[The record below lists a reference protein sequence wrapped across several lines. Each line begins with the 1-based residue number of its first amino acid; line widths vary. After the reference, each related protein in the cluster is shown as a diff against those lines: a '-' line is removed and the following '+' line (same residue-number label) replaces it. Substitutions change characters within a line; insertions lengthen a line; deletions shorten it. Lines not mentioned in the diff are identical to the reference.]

1 MGDSVEVEVS
11 SWVVEGPTLGRLQ
24 HSTRQSKRGLRL
36 KLGGDH
42 SLAALEPRLLGL
54 RRQGRRFILQ
64 RGGEAEDQAWD
75 VEVTK
80 VRDRDQQ
87 PEAANEEAVAR
98 SSAPPAGAVPLPGL
112 HAGQVSDAAA
122 PHGPKN
128 VVSEVSAQVPPAES
142 PTARPASPA
151 LSVRS
156 GAGGAGGLL
165 EAGLLLAEARLQT
178 TEQRLQLQ
186 RLTDKLDRLLDLPAR
201 IDSLAMQNT
210 ELRAAVERAGAGQQG
225 TRLGEREAELEQA
238 VAAGREEAGRL
249 RVELAAQRN
258 AVQAAHRSSRVSSQE
273 ETRKLLGS
281 SARLLTSQFQPDR
294 TYSGQVG
301 ARNYWRSNN

>member
-1 MGDSVEVEVS
+1 MEVGDSVEVEVS

-112 HAGQVSDAAA
+112 HAGQVSDAA
-122 PHGPKN
+122 
-128 VVSEVSAQVPPAES
+128 EVSAQVPLAES
-142 PTARPASPA
+142 PAARPASPA

-210 ELRAAVERAGAGQQG
+210 ELRAAVERAGAGQKEM
-225 TRLGEREAELEQA
+225 RLGEREAELEQA

-249 RVELAAQRN
+249 RAELVAQRN
-258 AVQAAHRSSRVSSQE
+258 AVQAAHRSSRI
-273 ETRKLLGS
+273 
-281 SARLLTSQFQPDR
+281 
-294 TYSGQVG
+294 
-301 ARNYWRSNN
+301 